1 MRERNPLDG
10 PGMGYG
16 PAQAAGRTGVPRSTV
31 VLAVI
36 CVLLAAALC
45 VVLLQRTAPTAG
57 PAAAATTPTPMPSAT
72 SPTPTPS
79 PATGT
84 PTPTGTDATERAGE
98 PAGARRAATLFL
110 RAWRARSA
118 DVRVP
123 LLRVVATD
131 SLAEQ
136 LTDVDPDKIV
146 KARPV
151 GKLVIVQASD
161 YAATADQRLSN
172 KTTVRMQLIYDP
184 ASRYGWLVDTIAP
197 LQ

>member
-36 CVLLAAALC
+36 CVLLAAALAF
-45 VVLLQRTAPTAG
+45 VLLQRTTPTAG
-57 PAAAATTPTPMPSAT
+57 PAAPQTPTATPSAS
-72 SPTPTPS
+72 SPTPSPS

-84 PTPTGTDATERAGE
+84 PTPEGTDATERAGE
-98 PAGARRAATLFL
+98 PAGVRQAATLFL
-110 RAWRARSA
+110 HAWREKSA

-131 SLAEQ
+131 SLTEQ
-136 LTDVDPDKIV
+136 LTDVDPAKIV
-146 KARPV
+146 KAKPA
-151 GKLVIVQASD
+151 GKLVIVQSSD
-161 YAATADQRLSN
+161 YAATADQRLSD
-172 KTTVRMQLIYDP
+172 KRTVRMQLIYDP

-197 LQ
+197 LR